1 MPTISCTLNLSG
13 YVTDIYCHVKAS
25 VDYFVKLLTVE
36 SILYSLLLCKLD
48 HICKIVHTYKYI
60 HSLFHLRQSLF
71 PVSYIST
78 CPKQNC
84 SNKISL
90 SLSSLPPQWTGFQ
103 EFIPELVNLSS
114 SEKFQCSPLSIS
126 QVVFRTLGI
135 NWPYSTRGQNRNQ
148 FHKKR
153 FSFFPLLFM
162 HKMGG

>member
-36 SILYSLLLCKLD
+36 SILYSFLLCKLD

-90 SLSSLPPQWTGFQ
+90 SLSSLPPSLNRFPGIYPRIGEPFQ
-103 EFIPELVNLSS
+103 FREVPVLSAVHQS
-114 SEKFQCSPLSIS
+114 S
-126 QVVFRTLGI
+126 GI
-135 NWPYSTRGQNRNQ
+135 QN
-148 FHKKR
+148 
-153 FSFFPLLFM
+153 SWY
-162 HKMGG
+162 